1 METIHELNSQ
11 PSVVL
16 GSPGHGSSEAVRLHM
31 DIKPATPTPTP
42 RPRHQQAMISITSM
56 PLFQEPTMPSRS
68 LTSPSIKKPVTRSSS
83 QRVREWVKRSNS
95 SREAPRTAKT
105 PQPSPPRSQ
114 PLEIVHLGGYRVGES
129 ETEPTTITDLL
140 SSTRRP
146 VASRANSTDSRIT
159 QWPGNELFSEHQERI
174 ALRDENTLNTDT
186 KQTPSLTQI
195 NRDETPRPA
204 PLRVP
209 STSSKELPSPK
220 QSGPGT
226 LTRKN
231 SKWKPLPGLPAQQR
245 PSTAPESRITTTTTP
260 TSSSKHKPPPLPLPY
275 GLGTPPPTPD
285 SSTGNAAAQ
294 APATDAKPNNRKE
307 EENIITVGII
317 QKDPRSSSGSGS
329 EAAAAAAGVWR
340 GRHTREERMWL
351 HANYRGEA
359 PFLLAWGLNIDRR
372 EDREEG
378 MVILRDLM
386 MAQAGGEGG
395 GLGSSSS

>member
-1 METIHELNSQ
+1 
-11 PSVVL
+11 
-16 GSPGHGSSEAVRLHM
+16 
-31 DIKPATPTPTP
+31 
-42 RPRHQQAMISITSM
+42 
-56 PLFQEPTMPSRS
+56 MPSRS
-68 LTSPSIKKPVTRSSS
+68 LTSPSIKKPVTRTSS

-95 SREAPRTAKT
+95 SREAPRTAKA
-105 PQPSPPRSQ
+105 PQPSPPNSQ

-129 ETEPTTITDLL
+129 DAEPATITDLL

-146 VASRANSTDSRIT
+146 VASRANSTDSRVT
-159 QWPGNELFSEHQERI
+159 QWPGNELFAEHQERI
-174 ALRDENTLNTDT
+174 ARRDESAASTRDT
-186 KQTPSLTQI
+186 KQIPSPQI
-195 NRDETPRPA
+195 NHDENSRPA

-209 STSSKELPSPK
+209 STTSSKASSPK
-220 QSGPGT
+220 HSDPGT

-245 PSTAPESRITTTTTP
+245 PSTAPETRATTNTP
-260 TSSSKHKPPPLPLPY
+260 TSNSKHKPLPLPLPY

-285 SSTGNAAAQ
+285 SSTCGTAAR
-294 APATDAKPNNRKE
+294 APATDTVKANNSRE
-307 EENIITVGII
+307 DESIITVGI
-317 QKDPRSSSGSGS
+317 QQDQRSSGSES
-329 EAAAAAAGVWR
+329 AASIWR

-386 MAQAGGEGG
+386 TAQANEGG
-395 GLGSSSS
+395 GLGSS